1 MTEIVSTTPKKM
13 VRIKFKYVDVGQD
26 PMVVFEDDESA
37 VTGCRDQFYTA
48 CGPYDSATT
57 DLDCTDTLDP
67 QNVNVQFLDANFD
80 SSGAT
85 LSDKDFELL
94 SGLSVYPNPTQGM
107 LYLNGDISNIRR
119 IQLYDIAGQKVMD
132 LQEELAM
139 IDIRFLKASIYF
151 LDIKTSAGSQV
162 IRIVKY

>member
-1 MTEIVSTTPKKM
+1 L
-13 VRIKFKYVDVGQD
+13 
-26 PMVVFEDDESA
+26 
-37 VTGCRDQFYTA
+37 A

-57 DLDCTDTLDP
+57 DLDCTDTVDP

-107 LYLNGDISNIRR
+107 LYVKEDVSKLDLVEIYSMTGQRVMQVRDILGTIDIS
-119 IQLYDIAGQKVMD
+119 D
-132 LQEELAM
+132 LDSA
-139 IDIRFLKASIYF
+139 IYF
-151 LDIKTSAGSQV
+151 MKLHSNAGTGTIK
-162 IRIVKY
+162 IVRE